1 MRFKIFGKRVG
12 GGGSNIALI
21 AAAVSLPMAM
31 TASTSGSLLQAAA
44 QLASIPATM
53 MPTPP
58 VQTYN
63 ASESLN
69 IIPDAAGVSQRY
81 GGGTIDLD
89 DVFDPPIRPEL
100 AQPEVDSPDELSE
113 EDVTIGF
120 DDDEP
125 EPAPADPAMDSFFS
139 TGVPPLQDAVSAEDV
154 TIGFDDDVKSEPA
167 PADPAMESFFSTGV
181 PPLQDAVSAEDVT
194 IGFDDDVEP
203 EPAPADPAMESFFS
217 TGVPPLQDAV
227 SAEEITMDFK
237 PEVSITREEEEP
249 EVSITR
255 EEEEPEI
262 SILRAE
268 ETDKEIDAEI
278 AQALADAAALRSE
291 SSMQERSTNNTLI
304 NKVQASVE
312 AMIRSKIYADKKI
325 PSGDKKT
332 VMEAA
337 TGKMEQLID
346 QIRGLKAT
354 DAQKTVPL
362 NKFID
367 FKVQQLADAG
377 LSNKGLDNKLK
388 HIGNSINADVAAAK
402 LAVKTNAAKPVENKP
417 AEDKPKGPSKS
428 ENAKPDS
435 TMKSESSMQ
444 ERSTNNTLIDK
455 VQASVE
461 AMIRKVNAD
470 KKIPASDKKTI
481 VDAATGKMEQL
492 MDQIRGLKATDAQK
506 TVPLNKFIDFKVQ
519 QLADAGLSNKGL
531 DNKLK
536 DIGNSIN
543 AEVAAAKLAVKT
555 NAAKPVENKPA
566 EDKPKGPSISE
577 RVKSTIAGWTT
588 STPAAPKADALDAAT
603 PVVPAAGKFTVDL
616 RTDGKSAVIN
626 LQSPT
631 ASQSMQAQAPPAKD
645 GKVKDLMQIISQAY
659 KETTHREIDPPK
671 NCSTQTFAK
680 SEDFKN
686 SQTFKSMDAADKQ
699 QYATD
704 FPKKVVTV
712 QFDSLAEAQAFI
724 ANLKEQGVKC
734 TMLKSDEPVMQNE
747 NAAKSEAEG
756 PKQEQ
761 EQKQAQQQEQT
772 AAQEQ
777 QAENKQEAKEEMK
790 NDEGPE
796 PTPDAEPEPEPE
808 PDARTSMRM

>member
-125 EPAPADPAMDSFFS
+125 
-139 TGVPPLQDAVSAEDV
+139 
-154 TIGFDDDVKSEPA
+154 EPA

-337 TGKMEQLID
+337 TGKMEQLI
-346 QIRGLKAT
+346 
-354 DAQKTVPL
+354 
-362 NKFID
+362 
-367 FKVQQLADAG
+367 
-377 LSNKGLDNKLK
+377 
-388 HIGNSINADVAAAK
+388 
-402 LAVKTNAAKPVENKP
+402 
-417 AEDKPKGPSKS
+417 
-428 ENAKPDS
+428 
-435 TMKSESSMQ
+435 
-444 ERSTNNTLIDK
+444 
-455 VQASVE
+455 
-461 AMIRKVNAD
+461 
-470 KKIPASDKKTI
+470 
-481 VDAATGKMEQL
+481 
-492 MDQIRGLKATDAQK
+492 DQIRGLKATDAQK

-808 PDARTSMRM
+808 QDARTSMRM